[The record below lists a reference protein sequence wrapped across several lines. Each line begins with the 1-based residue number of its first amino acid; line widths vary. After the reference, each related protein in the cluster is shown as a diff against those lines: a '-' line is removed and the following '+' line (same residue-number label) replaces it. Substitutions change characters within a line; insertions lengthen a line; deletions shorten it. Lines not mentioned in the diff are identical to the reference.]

1 MYWITFWI
9 YQVIPE
15 WHENWRAFPH
25 CNGQARCWMHCTTP
39 PAPWCRCSCRWCR
52 IARLIRK
59 DGRRQSRRTRTDR
72 AIRESI
78 GR

>member
-59 DGRRQSRRTRTDR
+59 DGRRQSRRTRTER